1 MRYYEKRKMWKNEE
15 EMEKRRARRNVG
27 KERKSLGGGVSR
39 DDESSRQGENRLKS
53 QVVSVKSGKRKT
65 KREGEKERKR

>member
-1 MRYYEKRKMWKNEE
+1 MEKEEQEGRQEKR
-15 EMEKRRARRNVG
+15 EKLLAL
-27 KERKSLGGGVSR
+27 EYPR

-65 KREGEKERKR
+65 KREGKRRKR